1 MSACASMCTSNMN
14 TPQAA
19 IIQGPPG
26 TGKSTTIAAMVLQI
40 IFRWKR
46 QYPGKYIQVTYF
58 SCIRVRSPI
67 LSAHLLNPRIILN
80 LLLKSENS
88 PLLLL

>member
-1 MSACASMCTSNMN
+1 MSACASMCTTNMS

-46 QYPGKYIQVTYF
+46 AVGKF
-58 SCIRVRSPI
+58 FRVCEIKRLGGKLGYSFRRKDNLI
-67 LSAHLLNPRIILN
+67 IHLGWSAKP
-80 LLLKSENS
+80 
-88 PLLLL
+88 

>member
-1 MSACASMCTSNMN
+1 MLNPDQAKVMSACASMCTSNMN

-46 QYPGKYIQVTYF
+46 QYPGKFQ
-58 SCIRVRSPI
+58 
-67 LSAHLLNPRIILN
+67 NPYLC
-80 LLLKSENS
+80 SQACM
-88 PLLLL
+88 

>member
-1 MSACASMCTSNMN
+1 MFLANVIPNQLNPDQAKVMSACASMCTSNMN

-46 QYPGKYIQVTYF
+46 QYPGKQTQITYF

-67 LSAHLLNPRIILN
+67 ESSL
-80 LLLKSENS
+80 
-88 PLLLL
+88 